1 MRSKSAHVRLANE
14 ADTNCGGYSIVYVTY
29 NPVNYHWHLIIRSFR
44 TLLTTYN

>member
-1 MRSKSAHVRLANE
+1 MSVSRTKRTLGTEGAIG
-14 ADTNCGGYSIVYVTY
+14 GGYSIVYVTY